1 MAKAKAKTTAVKKSP
16 EKAKNPVLKH
26 HVEKQSSSA
35 RIAFLL
41 FGFLLLLTIGT
52 LLYQKS
58 ITPSGKEI
66 LASTLSSSSAAPQF
80 DDISPEDKKNHDFM
94 AAVSFLAQKG
104 IVLGYGDN
112 KLKPL
117 NPVNRAEFL
126 KMLTI
131 ALKKDITGFGKPC
144 FSDVKGDEW
153 FAPYVCYAKDAG
165 WIKGFQDGKVLP
177 GNQISLAEA
186 VKIIV
191 TAEQWSIENTEG
203 MSLPTSK
210 KIVQTAWYIPY
221 IKVAF
226 SKFILYYYKADNLD
240 PAMLLSRRDVIL
252 ILFSGILVDTI
263 KTPAYS
269 PSDIPKLFSQ
279 EGIPLTGEASLNS
292 APSTPEA
299 KGKG

>member
-1 MAKAKAKTTAVKKSP
+1 MAKAKAKTAVVKKSP
-16 EKAKNPVLKH
+16 EKAKKSTLKH

-41 FGFLLLLTIGT
+41 FGFLVLLTIGT

-58 ITPSGKEI
+58 VNPSGKEI
-66 LASTLSSSSAAPQF
+66 LASTLSDFQPPQYT
-80 DDISPEDKKNHDFM
+80 DISPEDKKNHDFM
-94 AAVSFLAQKG
+94 AAVSFLARKG

-131 ALKKDITGFGKPC
+131 ALKKDVTGFGKPC

-153 FAPYVCYAKDAG
+153 FAPYVCFAKDAG

-186 VKIIV
+186 SKIIV
-191 TAEQWSIENTEG
+191 TAEQWNTSEFDG
-203 MSLPTSK
+203 YPIPK
-210 KIVQTAWYIPY
+210 GKNIVATAWYVPY
-221 IKVAF
+221 IKTAF
-226 SKFILYYYKADNLD
+226 WKYILYYYKEEGID
-240 PAMLLSRRDVIL
+240 PMMLLSRRDVIL

-263 KTPAYS
+263 KTPAYN

-279 EGIPLTGEASLNS
+279 EGIPLTGEAELNS
-292 APSTPEA
+292 APVTPEA
-299 KGKG
+299 TTK

>member
-1 MAKAKAKTTAVKKSP
+1 MAKAKAKTAVVKKSP
-16 EKAKNPVLKH
+16 EKAKKTVLKH

-41 FGFLLLLTIGT
+41 FGFLILLTIGT

-58 ITPSGKEI
+58 VNPSGKEI
-66 LASTLSSSSAAPQF
+66 LASTLSDFKTPEYT
-80 DDISPEDKKNHDFM
+80 DISPEDKKNHDFM
-94 AAVSFLAQKG
+94 AAVSFLARKG

-131 ALKKDITGFGKPC
+131 ALKKDTTGFGKPC

-153 FAPYVCYAKDAG
+153 FAPYVCFAKDAG
-165 WIKGFQDGKVLP
+165 WISGFQDGKVLP

-186 VKIIV
+186 SKIIV
-191 TAEQWSIENTEG
+191 TAEQWNIHEFDGNPMPRGKNIIE
-203 MSLPTSK
+203 
-210 KIVQTAWYIPY
+210 TAWYAPY
-221 IKVAF
+221 IKTAF
-226 SKFILYYYKADNLD
+226 WKYILYYYKADGID
-240 PAMLLSRRDVIL
+240 PMMLLTRRDVIL

-299 KGKG
+299 ATK